1 MAEPRSAAFGAQ
13 VAAGSPDAAATAISV
28 PSATA
33 DPLPYVFPV
42 YSGAAEVDS
51 ACAALVADLKRREAA
66 LALPAAA
73 AGGIGG
79 TGSRAILAALDAMRL
94 RAADTM
100 GPLGVSIAVHPDK
113 AVRDAAERCDLAV
126 DAFDAEFR
134 QNTIVHAL
142 LTRLQPADDIDRAY
156 LRREL
161 EQFEDAGVAL
171 APAARERARAIDAE
185 ISRQAQAFDRRLRED
200 RSRVAFGADELRG
213 VPESV
218 WQRAPRDAEGRY
230 LLGLD
235 YPTAGPVLQRADSEA
250 ARERMWRA
258 FNARGGEANLAT
270 LVELGRL
277 RREYARLFGLDSW
290 DDYVLRRR
298 MAGSA
303 AEVRGFLDEVR
314 TAVAARERADLEVL
328 QAAKAEHLRA
338 LAGSTGSAAPTAQ
351 GGAARVSSV
360 AVATHAVGGA
370 AAAAERPSSAG
381 RQPATPPLQR
391 WDVGYYT
398 ERVRQAR
405 HAVDQEQFRAY
416 FPPQASVDFVFAL
429 AARLFGVRFKAVPQA
444 LWHADARAYL
454 VRDTASGRPI
464 GTLFTDLYPRD
475 DKYGHAAVWS
485 FRAGSRLA
493 GRSPAAAL
501 VVNFNRRGLTLA
513 ELETL
518 LHEFGHAL
526 HTLLSETRYA
536 GNAGTRVRRDFV
548 EAPSQML
555 EDWVYDPA
563 VLALLPQVCPACVPV
578 PPGLIGRADRARH
591 FAKGLQVARQQLL
604 AAYDLAFYSAAPA
617 DPLALWTSMEE
628 ATPLG
633 HVAGSLFPA
642 GFGHIAGGYA
652 AGYYGYLWSLAVADD
667 LRTAFTTAAG
677 APDRLNAVTGLRW
690 RQTVLARGGEVEP
703 AELVRRFLGR
713 PTDRRAFFE
722 ELDRR

>member
-1 MAEPRSAAFGAQ
+1 
-13 VAAGSPDAAATAISV
+13 
-28 PSATA
+28 
-33 DPLPYVFPV
+33 
-42 YSGAAEVDS
+42 
-51 ACAALVADLKRREAA
+51 
-66 LALPAAA
+66 
-73 AGGIGG
+73 
-79 TGSRAILAALDAMRL
+79 MRL
-94 RAADTM
+94 RTSDTM
-100 GPLGVSIAVHPDK
+100 GPLGVLIAVHPDK

-126 DAFDAEFR
+126 DAFDAGFR
-134 QNTIVHAL
+134 QNTAVHAL

-161 EQFEDAGVAL
+161 DQFEDAGVAL
-171 APAARERARAIDAE
+171 APAARDRARAIDAD
-185 ISRQAQAFDRRLRED
+185 INRQSQAFDRRLRED

-213 VPESV
+213 VPEAV

-235 YPTAGPVLQRADSEA
+235 YPTAGPVLQRAESQA

-277 RREYARLFGLDSW
+277 RREYAGLFGLDSW

-303 AEVRGFLDEVR
+303 AEVRSFLGEVQA
-314 TAVAARERADLEVL
+314 AVAARERDDLDVL
-328 QAAKAEHLRA
+328 RAAKAEHLRT
-338 LAGSTGSAAPTAQ
+338 LAGATGSTTPAASTSQ
-351 GGAARVSSV
+351 GAA
-360 AVATHAVGGA
+360 TA
-370 AAAAERPSSAG
+370 ASSAPVAATAVDASASADG
-381 RQPATPPLQR
+381 SSSSSSALRHPATPPLQR

-405 HAVDQEQFRAY
+405 YTVDQEQFRAY

-429 AARLFGVRFKAVPQA
+429 AERLFGVRFEAVPQS

-454 VRDTASGRPI
+454 VRDDASGRPI

-501 VVNFNRRGLTLA
+501 VVNFDRRGLTLA

-526 HTLLSETRYA
+526 HTLLSDTRYA

-555 EDWVYDPA
+555 EDWAYDPA
-563 VLALLPQVCPACVPV
+563 VLALLPQVCPSCTPV
-578 PPGLIGRADRARH
+578 PPGLIGQADRARH
-591 FAKGLQVARQQLL
+591 FAKGLQVARQRLL
-604 AAYDLAFYSAAPA
+604 ASYDLAFYAAAPA
-617 DPLALWTSMEE
+617 DPLALWTAMEA

-633 HVAGSLFPA
+633 HVDGSLFPA

-667 LRTAFTTAAG
+667 LRTAFTTPAG
-677 APDRLNAVTGLRW
+677 APDRLNAATGRRY

-713 PTDRRAFFE
+713 PTDRRAFFD